1 MRGLFILWVC
11 LVLGCGSESKSGD
24 VLTLPDAS
32 VDTGPLMPVEPN
44 CNETTRR
51 ADLDGPFACAAEPEY
66 VEVVDRGRPFHIF
79 KYEASHPLADG
90 TDAFPCAVVQGESY
104 EAPEGDA
111 EACSVAGVIPWH
123 SVRWND
129 ANAACEA
136 IGWRMCSRQEL
147 VRACQGPEGYAYTFG
162 PTFEGGACNVRE
174 AYRGNDSMSG
184 SVAPAGHFERCVS
197 GEGAHDLTGNLWE
210 WSNERDD
217 SDGSTRF
224 YHMAGWKTIAER
236 HRDTDQVC
244 NIESRIPGFSARSF
258 MKEYV
263 GFRCCRDVD

>member
-1 MRGLFILWVC
+1 MRGICLLSLCVLF
-11 LVLGCGSESKSGD
+11 GCAEDGGGETITLADAAMNESD
-24 VLTLPDAS
+24 
-32 VDTGPLMPVEPN
+32 GPPAAPT

-51 ADLDGPFACAAEPEY
+51 ADIEGPFNCAGEPEY

-79 KYEASHPLADG
+79 KYEASHPLANADRG
-90 TDAFPCAVVQGESY
+90 FPCAVTIGETY
-104 EAPEGDA
+104 EAPEGDTQACSQAGVVPWHNVRWA
-111 EACSVAGVIPWH
+111 EA
-123 SVRWND
+123 NE
-129 ANAACEA
+129 ACEA

-147 VRACQGPEGYAYTFG
+147 VRACEGPSGYAYTFG
-162 PTFEGGACNVRE
+162 PTYENGKCNVRE
-174 AYRGNDSMSG
+174 AYRTNPEMAGT
-184 SVAPAGHFERCVS
+184 VAPSGYFEDCVS
-197 GEGAHDLTGNLWE
+197 SEGVHDLTGNLWE

-244 NIESRIPGFSARSF
+244 TVDSRIPGFSARSF

-263 GFRCCRDVD
+263 GFRCCRNAD